1 MAHKFTRN
9 WWGKTFLEAIEK
21 TTDPGRLSRGKAYS
35 QDNRVLHF
43 EQNGGEIQAH
53 IRGNINH
60 YFGVTKEPLYITNIE
75 FARISPAKWSAAI
88 AVMASKASIISR
100 LMLKEIPE
108 NIEDS
113 FQLLGLN
120 LLPDQGDFKSDCS
133 CPDWSNPCKHIAGVY
148 HRLAQEID
156 RDPFLIFELR
166 GLPKEKLLKELAKSP
181 LGQALADELQSEKQ
195 PPCPVETYYQPLKT
209 LKAENNKDV
218 KQFWQGKK
226 RLPQT
231 IQQVIPSPVSGI
243 VIKKQGDFPSFWHRD
258 NSFIEAMETLY
269 DQVKTKGNL

>member
-1 MAHKFTRN
+1 MAGKTKN
-9 WWGKTFLEAIEK
+9 WWGEKFLEAIEK

-35 QDNRVLHF
+35 KDNRVLHF

-60 YFGVTKEPLYITNIE
+60 YFGVTKEPLYITNID

-113 FQLLGLN
+113 FALLGIN
-120 LLPDQGDFKSDCS
+120 LLPRENDFEADCS

-181 LGQALADELQSEKQ
+181 LGQALADELQLEKQ
-195 PPCPVETYYQPLKT
+195 PPRPTFSYYAPLEKISAKNNQT
-209 LKAENNKDV
+209 LP
-218 KQFWQGKK
+218 QFWQGSK
-226 RLPQT
+226 RLPQST
-231 IQQVIPSPVSGI
+231 QPIVSSPVSGI
-243 VIKKQGDFPSFWHRD
+243 VIKKQGDYPAFWQRD
-258 NSFIEAMETLY
+258 NSFIETMETLY
-269 DQVKTKGNL
+269 DQVKAKGNL